1 MKRKMKYSPLLAKV
15 VGVQM
20 EQNLLRDASI
30 GVAKAPDG
38 ITITPGDGESR
49 TPRPPTLNLFASPFF

>member
-1 MKRKMKYSPLLAKV
+1 MNPKMKYSPLLAKV

-30 GVAKAPDG
+30 GVGKAPM
-38 ITITPGDGESR
+38 
-49 TPRPPTLNLFASPFF
+49 A

>member
-1 MKRKMKYSPLLAKV
+1 MKTKMKYSPLLAKV

-49 TPRPPTLNLFASPFF
+49 TPRPRR